1 MLELKGKVAIVTG
14 AGRRVGIGR
23 HAALELARLG
33 ADVVVTGTNRSPDTF
48 PKSEIAV
55 DWKGTESVADE
66 IRDLGRRSLALTL
79 DVTNNDQV
87 EDVVASTV
95 QEFGRIDIL
104 VNNAAFPVGKDR
116 LPMLEVEEDVF
127 QNVVDVKVTGLFLMS
142 RAVVREMI
150 RFGRGGK
157 IVNVSSQAGKRGVP
171 NSLAYNAASFAIVGM
186 TQSMASEL
194 GPNKINVNAVCPGFV
209 WTTRA
214 GELDDPDRILNAA
227 EWVKK
232 TPIRRNGSPDEVGAF
247 IASLCT
253 EATSWITGQSINL
266 NGGTVMEH

>member
-14 AGRRVGIGR
+14 SGRLVGIGR

-33 ADVVVTGTNRSPDTF
+33 ADVVVTGTSRSPDKF
-48 PKSEIAV
+48 PKSEVEV
-55 DWKGTESVADE
+55 DWKGPESVADE
-66 IRDLGRRSLALTL
+66 IRDLGRRSLAMTL

-87 EDVVASTV
+87 ENVVTSTV
-95 QEFGRIDIL
+95 QEFGRVDIL
-104 VNNAAFPVGKDR
+104 VNNAAFPIGKDR

-150 RFGRGGK
+150 RFGEGGK

-171 NSLAYNAASFAIVGM
+171 NSLAYTAASFAIVGM
-186 TQSMASEL
+186 TQSMASEF
-194 GPNKINVNAVCPGFV
+194 GPQKINVNAVCPGIV
-209 WTTRA
+209 LTTRA
-214 GELDDPDRILNAA
+214 GELEDPERILKATEWANA
-227 EWVKK
+227 

-247 IASLCT
+247 IAYLCT
-253 EATSWITGQSINL
+253 EAASWITGQSINI